1 MATTSYSQIYHET
14 TKQGNSTPEHMGG
27 DGGKCG
33 SMGCRGDRSEG
44 LVNCSER
51 EATSSEKG
59 GHFKCP
65 GVGSIISKTDVAG
78 MVKLRER
85 DVLQVTG
92 WEVVSLE
99 CNQEIENVNSGNLQ
113 FLETYAVSV
122 ERSQRK
128 SVRNWNE
135 TYV

>member
-1 MATTSYSQIYHET
+1 MPWS
-14 TKQGNSTPEHMGG
+14 
-27 DGGKCG
+27 GKHHL
-33 SMGCRGDRSEG
+33 E
-44 LVNCSER
+44 
-51 EATSSEKG
+51 
-59 GHFKCP
+59 
-65 GVGSIISKTDVAG
+65 KTDVAG

-85 DVLQVTG
+85 DVLSFLQVTG